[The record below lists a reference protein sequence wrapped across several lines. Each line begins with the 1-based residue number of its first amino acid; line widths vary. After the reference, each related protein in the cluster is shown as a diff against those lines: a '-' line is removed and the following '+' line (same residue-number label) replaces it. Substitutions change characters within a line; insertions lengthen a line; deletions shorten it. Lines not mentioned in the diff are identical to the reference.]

1 VKVFCCICQSNQLV
15 REIQH
20 TSGGGKLGASQKTV
34 GPWLTQVSPWNLH
47 WLSAQ
52 VVYSLN

>member
-20 TSGGGKLGASQKTV
+20 TSGGGKLGASQKTA